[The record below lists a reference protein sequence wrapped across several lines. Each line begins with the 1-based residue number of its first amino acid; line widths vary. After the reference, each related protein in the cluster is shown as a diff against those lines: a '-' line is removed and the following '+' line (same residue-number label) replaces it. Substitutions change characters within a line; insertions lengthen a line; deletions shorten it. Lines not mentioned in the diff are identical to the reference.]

1 MNTVAAKIPSVFHR
15 NVDTEGKKKKGEH
28 ERSFNHEVKNPGS
41 TTPNPHPTT
50 PLTQPQSH
58 PK

>member
-28 ERSFNHEVKNPGS
+28 ERSSNHEVKNPGS
-41 TTPNPHPTT
+41 TTPNPHPT
-50 PLTQPQSH
+50 H
-58 PK
+58 P